1 MYKEVRNMYRINK
14 DKGNNQNIT
23 LTNVETKASVII
35 GKLTMSIMRILEK
48 EVEFDET
55 KEHTIKLKDKWD
67 FTISDEAGKELAK
80 MASPIKRPVRAK
92 TTSRPSTAESE
103 QAQPIQRKTTKSGR
117 EVVDVFDLIFGTE

>member
-1 MYKEVRNMYRINK
+1 MYRINK

-35 GKLTMSIMRILEK
+35 GKLTMAIMGVLEK
-48 EVEFDET
+48 EVEFDES

-103 QAQPIQRKTTKSGR
+103 QTQPIQRKTTKSGR

>member
-1 MYKEVRNMYRINK
+1 MYRINK

-23 LTNVETKASVII
+23 LTNVETKASVLI
-35 GKLTMSIMRILEK
+35 GKLTMAIMGVLEK

-103 QAQPIQRKTTKSGR
+103 QTQPIQRKTTKSGR
-117 EVVDVFDLIFGTE
+117 EVVDVFDLIFGTN

>member
-1 MYKEVRNMYRINK
+1 MYRINK

-35 GKLTMSIMRILEK
+35 GKLTMAIMGILEK

-80 MASPIKRPVRAK
+80 MASPIKRPVRTK
-92 TTSRPSTAESE
+92 TTSHSSSSTSE
-103 QAQPIQRKTTKSGR
+103 QTQPIQRKTTKSGR
-117 EVVDVFDLIFGTE
+117 EVVDVFNLIFGTE

>member
-1 MYKEVRNMYRINK
+1 MYRINK

-35 GKLTMSIMRILEK
+35 GKLTMGIMRILEK

-55 KEHTIKLKDKWD
+55 KEHTIKLTDKWD

-80 MASPIKRPVRAK
+80 MASPIKRPIRAK
-92 TTSRPSTAESE
+92 TSRPSTASE
-103 QAQPIQRKTTKSGR
+103 QTQPIQRKTTKSGR
-117 EVVDVFDLIFGTE
+117 EVVDVFNLIFGTE

>member
-1 MYKEVRNMYRINK
+1 MYRINK

-23 LTNVETKASVII
+23 LTNVETKASVMI
-35 GKLTMSIMRILEK
+35 GKLTMAIMGVLEK
-48 EVEFDET
+48 EVEFDES

-67 FTISDEAGKELAK
+67 FSISDEAGKELAK

-92 TTSRPSTAESE
+92 TTSHSSATVASE
-103 QAQPIQRKTTKSGR
+103 QAQPVQRKTTKSGR

>member
-1 MYKEVRNMYRINK
+1 MYRINK

-55 KEHTIKLKDKWD
+55 KEHTIKLTDKWD

-92 TTSRPSTAESE
+92 TSRPSSSTSE

-117 EVVDVFDLIFGTE
+117 EVVDVFDLIFGTN

>member
-1 MYKEVRNMYRINK
+1 MYRINK

-35 GKLTMSIMRILEK
+35 GKLTMAIMGVLEK

-67 FTISDEAGKELAK
+67 FSISDEAGKELAK
-80 MASPIKRPVRAK
+80 MASPIKRPVRTK
-92 TTSRPSTAESE
+92 TTSHSPSSASE
-103 QAQPIQRKTTKSGR
+103 QTQPIQRKTTKSGR
-117 EVVDVFDLIFGTE
+117 EVVDVFNLIFGTE

>member
-1 MYKEVRNMYRINK
+1 MYRINK

-35 GKLTMSIMRILEK
+35 GKLTMGIMRILEK

-67 FTISDEAGKELAK
+67 FTISNEAGKELAK

-103 QAQPIQRKTTKSGR
+103 QTQPIQRKTTKSGR
-117 EVVDVFDLIFGTE
+117 EVVDVFNLIFGTE

>member
-1 MYKEVRNMYRINK
+1 MYRINK

-35 GKLTMSIMRILEK
+35 GKLTMAIMGVLEK

-55 KEHTIKLKDKWD
+55 KEHTIKLKDEWD
-67 FTISDEAGKELAK
+67 FTVSNEAGKELAK

-92 TTSRPSTAESE
+92 TSRPSTASE
-103 QAQPIQRKTTKSGR
+103 HTQPIQRKTTKSGR
-117 EVVDVFDLIFGTE
+117 EVVDVFDLIFGTN

>member
-1 MYKEVRNMYRINK
+1 MNMYRISK

-35 GKLTMSIMRILEK
+35 GKLTMSIMGVLEK
-48 EVEFDET
+48 EVVFDET

-67 FTISDEAGKELAK
+67 FTVSDEAGKELAK
-80 MASPIKRPVRAK
+80 MASPIKRPVRTK

-117 EVVDVFDLIFGTE
+117 EVVDVFDLIFGTN

>member
-1 MYKEVRNMYRINK
+1 MYRISK

-35 GKLTMSIMRILEK
+35 GKLTMGIMGVLEK

-55 KEHTIKLKDKWD
+55 KEHTVKLKDKWD

-80 MASPIKRPVRAK
+80 MASPIKRPIRAK
-92 TTSRPSTAESE
+92 TSRPSTASE
-103 QAQPIQRKTTKSGR
+103 QTQQIKKKTTKSGR
-117 EVVDVFDLIFGTE
+117 EVVDVFDLIFGTN

>member
-1 MYKEVRNMYRINK
+1 MYRINK

-35 GKLTMSIMRILEK
+35 GKLTMSIMGILEK

-92 TTSRPSTAESE
+92 TIPSSSASE
-103 QAQPIQRKTTKSGR
+103 QPQRKTTKSGR

>member
-1 MYKEVRNMYRINK
+1 MCRISK

-23 LTNVETKASVII
+23 LTNVEAKASVII
-35 GKLTMSIMRILEK
+35 GKLTMDIMRILEK
-48 EVEFDET
+48 EVEFDES

-80 MASPIKRPVRAK
+80 MASPIKRPIRAK
-92 TTSRPSTAESE
+92 TSHPSTASE

-117 EVVDVFDLIFGTE
+117 EVVDVFDLIFGTN

>member
-1 MYKEVRNMYRINK
+1 MYRINK

-35 GKLTMSIMRILEK
+35 GKLTMDIMEVLEK
-48 EVEFDET
+48 EVEFDES

-80 MASPIKRPVRAK
+80 MASPIKRPIRAK
-92 TTSRPSTAESE
+92 TSRPSTASE
-103 QAQPIQRKTTKSGR
+103 QTQPTQRKMTKSGR

>member
-1 MYKEVRNMYRINK
+1 MYRISK

-35 GKLTMSIMRILEK
+35 GKLTMAIMGILEK

-55 KEHTIKLKDKWD
+55 KEGAIKLKDEWD

-80 MASPIKRPVRAK
+80 MASPIKRPVRSK
-92 TTSRPSTAESE
+92 TTSRPSSITTSE
-103 QAQPIQRKTTKSGR
+103 QEPDQPNQRKTTKSGR
-117 EVVDVFDLIFGTE
+117 EVVDVFDLIFGTN

>member
-1 MYKEVRNMYRINK
+1 MYRISK

-35 GKLTMSIMRILEK
+35 GKLSLKIMGVLEK

-55 KEHTIKLKDKWD
+55 KEGAIKLKDEWD
-67 FTISDEAGKELAK
+67 FTVSNEAGKELAK

-92 TTSRPSTAESE
+92 TTSRPSTASE
-103 QAQPIQRKTTKSGR
+103 QTQPIQRKTTKSGR
-117 EVVDVFDLIFGTE
+117 EVVDVFDLIFGTN